1 MLDSIN
7 RNQLTPEEQSVTVPI
22 TSNTHRF
29 TQEHCDT
36 YNRLRVMEAYPQI
49 FGSLAPRYLKYL
61 GTKLVNMSD
70 IVVDN
75 KDREQ
80 SARFSSNPQENKI
93 KADIEENG
101 FSLTELGLSFTIT
114 PQGKYK
120 PINGQ
125 TRKHLLAKAGMQ
137 NVIADIFDTMSPE
150 DVLRVGGHLN
160 TINKPYG
167 EATVIDIKKIIL
179 NLVKMGSIPKIDQ
192 NTKEGRD
199 VFTEYVLTEL
209 QFIGGGKLMP
219 ADRSLIVFAALQETT
234 GVENVKSFPNG
245 NGAKDRIIELVG
257 REKYNEDHANGIR
270 YIPVAS
276 WLEKLHPRMVTM
288 SRKMLRE
295 QKNITEVRFIIHP
308 GVLKP
313 RDPENEW
320 IKTCANFKKDFDQ
333 FELDLSEYRFHG
345 VKVNNSKIKIYG
357 AIPAVRSLEHKY
369 PMDRLYIYK

>member
-1 MLDSIN
+1 MLDNIN
-7 RNQLTPEEQSVTVPI
+7 RNQLTSEEQSVTVPI

-36 YNRLRVMEAYPQI
+36 YNRLRTMAAYPQI

-61 GTKLVNMSD
+61 GTKLVNISD
-70 IVVDN
+70 IKMDN
-75 KDREQ
+75 IDYEQ
-80 SARFSSNPQENKI
+80 SARFSANVNEHKI
-93 KADIEENG
+93 KADIEQNG
-101 FSLTELGLSFTIT
+101 YSLTELGIALMIT

-120 PINGQ
+120 PVNGQ
-125 TRKHLLAKAGMQ
+125 TRKHILHHKGMQ
-137 NVIADIFDTMSPE
+137 NVIADIFDTMSA
-150 DVLRVGGHLN
+150 DNVLRVGGHLN

-167 EATVIDIKKIIL
+167 EATVVDIKKIIL
-179 NLVKMGSIPKIDQ
+179 NLVKMGGIPKCQ

-199 VFTEYVLTEL
+199 AFTEYVLTEL
-209 QFIGGGKLMP
+209 NFIGGGKLMP

-276 WLEKLHPRMVTM
+276 WLEKLHPRMVTL

-295 QKNITEVRFIIHP
+295 QKNIKEVRFIIHP

-333 FELDLSEYRFHG
+333 FELDLAEYRFHG

-369 PMDRLYIYK
+369 PMDRLYVYN

>member
-1 MLDSIN
+1 MFDNIN

-22 TSNTHRF
+22 TLNTHRF
-29 TQEHCDT
+29 TQQHCDT

-61 GTKLVNMSD
+61 DTKLVNISD
-70 IVVDN
+70 IVMDN
-75 KDREQ
+75 IDYEQ
-80 SARFSSNPQENKI
+80 SARFSANVNEDKI
-93 KADIEENG
+93 KADIKQNG
-101 FSLTELGLSFTIT
+101 FSLTELGIALMIT

-120 PINGQ
+120 PVNGQ
-125 TRKHLLAKAGMQ
+125 TRKHILAKSGMQ

-150 DVLRVGGHLN
+150 NLLRVGGHLN

-179 NLVKMGSIPKIDQ
+179 NLVKMGGIPKCQ
-192 NTKEGRD
+192 NTKKGRD
-199 VFTEYVLTEL
+199 AFTEYVLTEL
-209 QFIGGGKLMP
+209 NFIGGGKLLP

-234 GVENVKSFPNG
+234 GVENIKSFPNG
-245 NGAKDRIIELVG
+245 NGALDRIIELVG

-276 WLEKLHPRMVTM
+276 WLEKLHPRMVTL
-288 SRKMLRE
+288 SKKMLRE

-320 IKTCANFKKDFDQ
+320 IKTCANFKKDFNQ
-333 FELDLSEYRFHG
+333 FELDLAEYRFNG
-345 VKVNNSKIKIYG
+345 VRADNSKIKIYG

-369 PMDRLYIYK
+369 PMDRLYVYK